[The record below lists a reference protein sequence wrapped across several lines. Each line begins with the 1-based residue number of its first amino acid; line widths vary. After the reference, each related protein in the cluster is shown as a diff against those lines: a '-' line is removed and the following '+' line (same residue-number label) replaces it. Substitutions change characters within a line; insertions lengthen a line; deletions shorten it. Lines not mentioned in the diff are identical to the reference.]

1 MKWRA
6 STERKLFET
15 WRVACKKR
23 SGRRLF
29 KDVRCNAFSFII
41 QLLFPSPA
49 PSRNYSLHRYFH
61 QSSRLG
67 TTRKESI
74 IARIIT
80 RRDFI
85 QPILESHLLEKFQK
99 FGGILKSV
107 EDSASKSVDTNSFF
121 SRKGVPLNRHARSS
135 RLASRRRAKV
145 DTGRRVLREGGRK
158 RNGSCPVS
166 RIAEWRVRATRLGVN
181 PAICRRS

>member
-1 MKWRA
+1 M
-6 STERKLFET
+6 
-15 WRVACKKR
+15 
-23 SGRRLF
+23 F

-61 QSSRLG
+61 QSS
-67 TTRKESI
+67 TRNYQK
-74 IARIIT
+74 RINHCT
-80 RRDFI
+80 NNYASRFI

-107 EDSASKSVDTNSFF
+107 EDSGSKSVDTNSFF

-135 RLASRRRAKV
+135 RLASRGHPK
-145 DTGRRVLREGGRK
+145 TGQGRYGEEGVARGGEG
-158 RNGSCPVS
+158 NGTAAVPFPESPSGACAPL
-166 RIAEWRVRATRLGVN
+166 AWRSSVRFAGGVH
-181 PAICRRS
+181 R